1 MFDLH
6 THNSSFQPDAIV
18 NCDLDADFSLYP
30 RFSLGIHPWKVDV
43 DWKKNMHRLIMA
55 LSNIEIGGM
64 IDNLAALGE
73 IGLDKVRGGDIKL
86 QMNCL
91 EEQLQLADRMHKPVI
106 LHCVKAMDEMLLVLK
121 KYEGLKHVTFHGFRG
136 KPAQAEQL
144 MSKGYYL
151 SFGIRFND
159 ESLRLA
165 YSHGRMFLETDDS
178 GLQISDVYNAA
189 SNVLHISPT
198 DISVPGIFIS

>member
-30 RFSLGIHPWKVDV
+30 RFSVGIHPWKVDA
-43 DWKKNMHRLIMA
+43 DWKKNMYRLKMA
-55 LSNIEIGGM
+55 LTNIESGGM
-64 IDNLAALGE
+64 TDNLAAIGE
-73 IGLDKVRGGDIKL
+73 IGLDKVKGGDIRM
-86 QMNCL
+86 QMGCL
-91 EEQLQLADRMHKPVI
+91 EEQLQLAETMQKPVI
-106 LHCVKAMDEMLLVLK
+106 LHCVKAMDEMLGVLK
-121 KYEGLKHVTFHGFRG
+121 KYDNLKHVIFHGFRG
-136 KPAQAEQL
+136 KPLQAEQL

-151 SFGIRFND
+151 SFGIRFNE

-178 GLQISDVYNAA
+178 GLHISDVYNSA
-189 SNVLHISPT
+189 SKALHISPT
-198 DISVPGIFIS
+198 DISVPGIFTS